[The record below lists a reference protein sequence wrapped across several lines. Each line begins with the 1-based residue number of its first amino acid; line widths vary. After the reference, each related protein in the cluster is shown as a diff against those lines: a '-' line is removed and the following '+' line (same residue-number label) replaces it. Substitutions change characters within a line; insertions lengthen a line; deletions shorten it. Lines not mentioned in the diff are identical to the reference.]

1 MFNALQGH
9 FSNRYFLRERTV
21 SELVTSRLSK
31 LSDIW
36 EKMGLDRDA
45 LAVRHETVA
54 KVVEKQLQE
63 MIDEEEKWM
72 ARDSNSIEKLAV
84 FWLENALRPLSD
96 SVTCLH
102 YSIPTFT

>member
-1 MFNALQGH
+1 MNC
-9 FSNRYFLRERTV
+9 SRERTV
-21 SELVTSRLSK
+21 TELVTSRLSK

-72 ARDSNSIEKLAV
+72 ARIIKDIETHMRDRARLAKE
-84 FWLENALRPLSD
+84 LEVALQDPDEERTNDTRITRKPL
-96 SVTCLH
+96 VL
-102 YSIPTFT
+102 P